1 MSIIETISVEKAMA
15 LVGGGFEA
23 LTVDPSPLV
32 RKPVKTSFFN
42 SFFNPVPVFSEDDVY
57 QKLKVVSPQL
67 QLPVAKAFHEI
78 KGALDKKTGTKS
90 NYNIGSWGNGW
101 NIKAQD
107 VKSRISP
114 STGQRMTIAELIA
127 DMSAAAA
134 DSWVAFEETGVFT
147 LLTTDAN
154 YTQGSSAHTQYDWHT
169 EMEGSARGA
178 ATSMQLAGTPAGGH
192 EALFRAQVDLL
203 QEDALKQ
210 GVSPTGRF
218 TCLCG
223 TTFFNSRRV
232 IEEAAGN
239 PREIQYGPDLSS
251 SLLPEMQIGGFRHA
265 YFDSRD
271 GIRYI
276 HVNDSVATGAK
287 IGANNAYLV
296 NEGIPYFSFIYTK
309 AQTLSGIEAPVQK
322 QYAYTMTHDR
332 NGIVRVEESN
342 VLFMS
347 NYPKLIR
354 VLTV

>member
-1 MSIIETISVEKAMA
+1 MSYIETISVDKAMA
-15 LVGGGFEA
+15 LVGGTFEA

-57 QKLKVVSPQL
+57 QKLKIVSPAL

-78 KGALDKKTGTKS
+78 KGALDKKTATKQ
-90 NYNIGSWGNGW
+90 NFNIGSWGNGW
-101 NIKAQD
+101 NIKPAD
-107 VKSRISP
+107 IKSRISVL
-114 STGQRMTIAELIA
+114 TGQRLTTAELMA
-127 DMSAAAA
+127 DMSMAAA
-134 DSWVAFEETGVFT
+134 DSWVAFEETGTFT
-147 LLTTDAN
+147 LLTADAN
-154 YTQGSSAHTQYDWHT
+154 YTQSSSAHTVYDWSL
-169 EMEGSARGA
+169 EFDGSSRGA
-178 ATSMQLAGTPAGGH
+178 AISMQLAGTPAGGH

-210 GVSPTGRF
+210 GISPTGRF

-239 PREIQYGPDLSS
+239 PREIQYGPDLIS

-276 HVNDSVATGAK
+276 HVNDSVASGSK
-287 IGANNAYLV
+287 IGTNTAYLV
-296 NEGIPYFSFIYTK
+296 NEGIQYFSFIYTK
-309 AQTLSGIEAPVQK
+309 AQTLSGLESPVQK
-322 QYAYTMTHDR
+322 QYAATMTHDR